1 MHKLQL
7 SLEFLIDSSHTKNL
21 QPFGDGEE
29 LQAEHGS
36 AILTVK
42 GAGENCREHNPN
54 RGNNCSLSQ
63 HRVPGI
69 LPNTPFYKLL
79 DCPNKSNLELVHFK
93 YSMETG

>member
-7 SLEFLIDSSHTKNL
+7 PLEFPIASSHTKHR
-21 QPFGDGEE
+21 QPFGDGGK

-36 AILTVK
+36 SILTIRD
-42 GAGENCREHNPN
+42 AGENCREHNLSE
-54 RGNNCSLSQ
+54 RNNCSLSQ
-63 HRVPGI
+63 HHVPCI
-69 LPNTPFYKLL
+69 LPNTAFYKLL